1 MRHLKNFEL
10 FESKRDK
17 PTGKSQ
23 EMIDA
28 FKKKYGTEL
37 DGKFDVNQI
46 KLIESAFEFFDR
58 KFIKNKIQKIILDD
72 LGGVHGRWS
81 ETKTKKHMTLN
92 PSIFKFK
99 KEFENGTK
107 DVPYKEFVIVHEIGH
122 CVDHIERVSYSKT
135 WQAISGWKKL
145 DRDKPVPEGYVRYIE
160 KRKGREIAGPKR
172 SNWIYK
178 KDANF
183 CRKYTSRNPRE
194 DFADSFA
201 HGVFGLWDRFKGE
214 TGKKKMEI
222 IKKILNKVD

>member
-17 PTGKSQ
+17 PTVKSQ
-23 EMIDA
+23 EMIDD

-37 DGKFDVNQI
+37 DENFNVNQI

-122 CVDHIERVSYSKT
+122 CVDHIERVSYSKN

-145 DRDKPVPEGYVRYIE
+145 DRDKPVPEGYVRYVE

-178 KDANF
+178 EDADF

-194 DFADSFA
+194 EFADCFA
-201 HGVFGLWDRFKGE
+201 FGVFGAWDRFKGE
-214 TGKKKMEI
+214 DGKKKMEI
-222 IKKILNKVD
+222 IKKILKKVD